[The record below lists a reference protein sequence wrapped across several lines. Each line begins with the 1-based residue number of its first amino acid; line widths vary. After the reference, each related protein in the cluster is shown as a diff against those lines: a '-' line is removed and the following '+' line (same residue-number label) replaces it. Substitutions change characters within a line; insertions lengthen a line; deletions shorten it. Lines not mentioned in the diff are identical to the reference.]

1 VSPVNVAV
9 TVVGPSVAPET
20 FAIEQLT
27 APVELTTPLHDCVPS
42 RKVTVC
48 PAGLG
53 GAVLPS
59 PSRSAG
65 PPSSSRAESDVDPL
79 PARAGEDRQGRG
91 VVATCRTR
99 RRDMTAS
106 ASPTQT
112 KIVRIVSYLHRHE
125 RSGSDARARSDC
137 PRLPRRDA
145 ARTLYSELLGWPME
159 AGRSRGRATQVLTRE
174 SCCKS

>member
-1 VSPVNVAV
+1 MSPVNVAV
-9 TVVGPSVAPET
+9 TVFGPSVAPET

-65 PPSSSRAESDVDPL
+65 PPSSSRAERDVEPL
-79 PARAGEDRQGRG
+79 PARITVGPVSDS
-91 VVATCRTR
+91 VVSSRVT
-99 RRDMTAS
+99 
-106 ASPTQT
+106 
-112 KIVRIVSYLHRHE
+112 VNV
-125 RSGSDARARSDC
+125 
-137 PRLPRRDA
+137 RDA
-145 ARTLYSELLGWPME
+145 SNAVPYTGSPANDALI
-159 AGRSRGRATQVLTRE
+159 A
-174 SCCKS
+174 